1 MASKNYAKLLA
12 DIKRQEIQLVGLQLE
27 KLKLGL
33 NKHSAT
39 LQSSREQQ
47 STEVQIR
54 LDGLQKYFEMRS
66 TWGDFLKTCLMVIL
80 GFNIFLVIAVGLGW
94 LKYDDEWFLRIV
106 LTTNLA
112 DIIGL
117 VYLVVKFLFSKQ
129 VEGNNTT
136 VPHTSSS

>member
-12 DIKRQEIQLVGLQLE
+12 DIKPPEIQLEKSKPGLINE
-27 KLKLGL
+27 
-33 NKHSAT
+33 HSDT
-39 LQSSREQQ
+39 LQSRREQQ

-66 TWGDFLKTCLMVIL
+66 TWGDFLKSCLKVIL
-80 GFNIFLVIAVGLGW
+80 GFNIVLVIAVGLGL

-117 VYLVVKFLFSKQ
+117 VYLVVKFLFSNQ
-129 VEGNNTT
+129 VEEKDTT
-136 VPHTSSS
+136 VPPTSS

>member
-1 MASKNYAKLLA
+1 MASKNYSKLLA
-12 DIKRQEIQLVGLQLE
+12 DIKKQEIQLEIQLE
-27 KLKLGL
+27 KMKQGL
-33 NKHSAT
+33 TNEHSAT

-66 TWGDFLKTCLMVIL
+66 TWGDFLKICLAIIL
-80 GFNIFLVIAVGLGW
+80 AFNIVLIVIVGIGW
-94 LKYDDEWFLRIV
+94 LKYNDEWFLRIV

-117 VYLVVKFLFSKQ
+117 VYLVVKFLFSNQ
-129 VEGNNTT
+129 VEEFGTN
-136 VPHTSSS
+136 VPHTPSS

>member
-12 DIKRQEIQLVGLQLE
+12 DIKPPEIQLEKSKPGLINE
-27 KLKLGL
+27 Y
-33 NKHSAT
+33 SDT
-39 LQSSREQQ
+39 LQSRREQQ

-54 LDGLQKYFEMRS
+54 LDGLKTYFDMRKV
-66 TWGDFLKTCLMVIL
+66 WGSFLKNCLMVIL
-80 GFNIFLVIAVGLGW
+80 GFNILLVIAVGLGL

-117 VYLVVKFLFSKQ
+117 VYLVVKFLFSNQ
-129 VEGNNTT
+129 VEEKDTA
-136 VPHTSSS
+136 VPPPSSS

>member
-1 MASKNYAKLLA
+1 MASKNYSKLLA
-12 DIKRQEIQLVGLQLE
+12 DIKKQEIQLEIQLE
-27 KLKLGL
+27 KMKQGL
-33 NKHSAT
+33 TNEHSAT

-66 TWGDFLKTCLMVIL
+66 TWGDFLKICLAIIL
-80 GFNIFLVIAVGLGW
+80 AFNIVLIVVVGIGW
-94 LKYDDEWFLRIV
+94 LKYNDEWFLRIV

-117 VYLVVKFLFSKQ
+117 VYLVVKFLFSNQ
-129 VEGNNTT
+129 VEAFGTN
-136 VPHTSSS
+136 VPHTPSS